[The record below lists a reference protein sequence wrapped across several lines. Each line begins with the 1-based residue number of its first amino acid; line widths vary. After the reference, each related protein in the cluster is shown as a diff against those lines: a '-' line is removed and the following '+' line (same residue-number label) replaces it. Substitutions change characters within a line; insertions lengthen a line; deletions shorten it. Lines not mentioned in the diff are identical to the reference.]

1 MQQKIQ
7 FNIIN
12 GGGINLAVGDLYVQS
27 NWTEAADELGEF
39 KVYRRANS
47 GATTIVS
54 SAVAAQA
61 PAQLHSFDIAETTV
75 GTNTLTAK
83 TISVTTTGAATDA
96 ELIADG
102 INSAAFTNIVASVD
116 SSNRVVISHTKGGD
130 FRITDTDGLLGLI
143 GFSASTDNLVASP
156 GTVYDFM
163 ASNWAVLSTFTASA
177 DAPTSTTADGTLWYS
192 SVVDEVDIMVH
203 DGTKWDGLANVFAG
217 AEVLVAATE
226 PTEDS
231 SGNSLVDGDIWVSTA
246 DLENYP
252 TIYKYNAALAAGE
265 RWVLI
270 DKSDQTTEDGIL
282 FADARWA
289 ASGAASD
296 EATIAALSTSDYV
309 DPDCPDPALYPQGM
323 LLWNLRRSGFNVK
336 KFVRNYIDTTADN
349 GRYGDEAMS
358 GYHPHRWVTESGNQE
373 DGSGS
378 FGRHAQRKVVVQQLQ
393 AEMNS
398 NDEIRDDESRI
409 FNLLATPG
417 YPELIGEMITLN
429 ADRGLSAFIVGDVPA
444 RLESNATA
452 LNEWGQNVNLTVED
466 KDDVLVSRDEY
477 L

>member
-163 ASNWAVLSTFTASA
+163 ASN
-177 DAPTSTTADGTLWYS
+177 
-192 SVVDEVDIMVH
+192 
-203 DGTKWDGLANVFAG
+203 
-217 AEVLVAATE
+217 
-226 PTEDS
+226 
-231 SGNSLVDGDIWVSTA
+231 
-246 DLENYP
+246 
-252 TIYKYNAALAAGE
+252 
-265 RWVLI
+265 
-270 DKSDQTTEDGIL
+270 
-282 FADARWA
+282 
-289 ASGAASD
+289 
-296 EATIAALSTSDYV
+296 
-309 DPDCPDPALYPQGM
+309 
-323 LLWNLRRSGFNVK
+323 
-336 KFVRNYIDTTADN
+336 
-349 GRYGDEAMS
+349 
-358 GYHPHRWVTESGNQE
+358 
-373 DGSGS
+373 
-378 FGRHAQRKVVVQQLQ
+378 
-393 AEMNS
+393 
-398 NDEIRDDESRI
+398 
-409 FNLLATPG
+409 
-417 YPELIGEMITLN
+417 
-429 ADRGLSAFIVGDVPA
+429 
-444 RLESNATA
+444 
-452 LNEWGQNVNLTVED
+452 
-466 KDDVLVSRDEY
+466 
-477 L
+477 